1 MSLILVSTVKPLFT
15 MSPFTAPL
23 HLLGLTLFPKSWVY
37 VHSNVNCNSIYRA
50 PLYTVLFCLPTTG
63 TINAGLTLICP
74 TWEKLFLKEE
84 VIFILGRDDR

>member
-1 MSLILVSTVKPLFT
+1 MSTVKPQFT
-15 MSPFTAPL
+15 MSPFTVPL
-23 HLLGLTLFPKSWVY
+23 HLWGSLFSPKYWVY
-37 VHSNVNCNSIYRA
+37 VQSNVNCNSIYRA

-63 TINAGLTLICP
+63 TINAGLTVICP